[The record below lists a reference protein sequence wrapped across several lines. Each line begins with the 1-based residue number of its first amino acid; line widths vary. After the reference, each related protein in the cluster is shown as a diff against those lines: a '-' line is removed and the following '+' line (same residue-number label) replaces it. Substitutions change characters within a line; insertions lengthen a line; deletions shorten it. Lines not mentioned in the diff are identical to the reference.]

1 MASQCCLYFC
11 LILKSSQQLC
21 FTPQESLGHKDQ
33 IPILEVDNGRDFT
46 WTWRYLS
53 NSLIFYN
60 PIDLII
66 SDEEKIVQSPKV
78 KYYSNNCREKTFW
91 VLNFQSRIFGWN
103 RYLDAFTPLAPNE
116 YSTIIG
122 RKVHKWSF
130 QEYFYIE
137 MKILT
142 VVFSNY
148 LLRKRVQR

>member
-1 MASQCCLYFC
+1 MFYSTRIIRSQGPNPH
-11 LILKSSQQLC
+11 IR
-21 FTPQESLGHKDQ
+21 
-33 IPILEVDNGRDFT
+33 VDNGRDFT
-46 WTWRYLS
+46 WTWKYLS

-122 RKVHKWSF
+122 RKVHKWNF

-142 VVFSNY
+142 VVFSN
-148 LLRKRVQR
+148 